1 MTTTT
6 RPLRSRTRLQ
16 NRILSLILGIVVPIL
31 IAVVLVSLR
40 FTERTVTTQAEQ
52 QLVYVSQGVANLLD
66 SWLSVNNNQLKNL
79 ALQPGIISMDPA
91 QQKPILEAM
100 AAANPY
106 MYLVSTTNKI
116 GMNVAR
122 SDDNELINYLDRAWF
137 KGAIN
142 DYEFTYQILQGRT
155 SGAPA
160 LVMSTP
166 IKKDGAIVGVAMF
179 AAELTQVT
187 TAVSQI
193 KIGESGFAFVVD
205 PYNRVMAHPNPEY
218 VAGLQDLQD
227 YPPVTA
233 LRAGNAGIYN
243 FTDAEGRNWVS
254 HLTLTPDDWGI
265 IVQLP
270 QSEYIALVNNQRW
283 TALIILSAGV
293 LLVLGLTSAI
303 LRQVIRPVKVLT
315 RTAVAI
321 SRGDL
326 TRTAPVESDDE
337 IGTLA
342 QTFNKMTAQLRQ
354 TVDDLQIRV
363 DERTAELAQA
373 LSQLRTAADV
383 SRSIT
388 RVMDVQTLLQEVVD
402 LIKERFNLYYVGVF
416 LLDETGEQAILRAGT
431 GEAGS
436 KMVSAGHRLLKG
448 GASMIGWAIS
458 KGEARISQE
467 VGTETVRF
475 KNPLLPLTR
484 SEVAIPI
491 FGRDRAL
498 GALTIQSTEANAFDQ
513 DDIVVLQGVA
523 DSLAAALDNAA
534 LFNQTQE
541 SLDEIR
547 VLNRAYT
554 EEAWARTLA
563 NYGNIAVEHHN
574 PAAPPGDQPIR
585 QVRLPLML
593 RENPIGEVTLD
604 MSGRDLTPDELEFVE
619 SITAQA
625 ALALESARLLEE
637 SQAYALQERKMSEM
651 TSRFSR
657 ASNVDD
663 ILKAAVS
670 ELGNLPTVAEV
681 SIHLVSPDKTGGE

>member
-6 RPLRSRTRLQ
+6 RTIRSRTRLQ

-31 IAVVLVSLR
+31 IGVVMASLR
-40 FTERTVTTQAEQ
+40 FTERTVTAQTEE
-52 QLVYVSQGVANLLD
+52 QLVYVSQGVSNLLD
-66 SWLSVNNNQLKNL
+66 NWLSLNNNQLKNL

-122 SDDNELINYLDRAWF
+122 SDNNELINYLDRAWF

-142 DYEFTYQILQGRT
+142 NYEFTYQILIGRT
-155 SGAPA
+155 GGAPA

-166 IKKDGAIVGVAMF
+166 IKQDGAILGVAMF
-179 AAELTQVT
+179 AAELNQITDT
-187 TAVSQI
+187 VSSI
-193 KIGESGFAFVVD
+193 KVGESGFAFVVD

-218 VAGLQDLQD
+218 VTNLLDLSE
-227 YPPVTA
+227 YPPVVA
-233 LRAGNAGIYN
+233 LRGGESGIYN

-254 HLTLTPDDWGI
+254 HLTKTADDWGI

-270 QSEYIALVNNQRW
+270 QSEYLALVNRQRL
-283 TALIILSAGV
+283 TAIIILTAGV
-293 LLVLGLTSAI
+293 VLVLSLTSTI

-326 TRTAPVESDDE
+326 NRTAPVESDDE

-342 QTFNKMTAQLRQ
+342 MTFNKMTAQLRQ

-363 DERTAELAQA
+363 DERTAELANA

-402 LIKERFNLYYVGVF
+402 LIKDRFNLYYVGVF

-431 GEAGS
+431 GEAGT
-436 KMVSAGHRLLKG
+436 KMVAAGHRLLRG

-475 KNPLLPLTR
+475 KNPLLPFTR

-491 FGRDRAL
+491 LSRDKAL

-547 VLNRAYT
+547 ALNRAYT
-554 EEAWARTLA
+554 EEAWGRTLA
-563 NYGNIAVEHHN
+563 TYGTISAEHIN
-574 PAAPPGDQPIR
+574 PAGVHGDQPAH
-585 QVRLPLML
+585 QVRVPLML
-593 RENPIGEVTLD
+593 RENPIGEVVLD
-604 MSGRDLTPDELEFVE
+604 MSGRDLTDDELAFVE
-619 SITAQA
+619 AITSQA

-657 ASNVDD
+657 ASNIDE
-663 ILKAAVS
+663 ILKAAVT

-681 SIHLVSPDKTGGE
+681 AIHLTPPDQAEGA